1 MNLVKQIRPCGTRH
15 FLCCIKNT
23 DNETHNN
30 LRARTWTFCRHT
42 TPALQHRIHLFDR
55 QKMIP
60 PDPMDEE
67 IWSSVNVATNRF
79 LIGLGG
85 RGITALQDY
94 GVWEDV
100 QAVAQKVPGRKDWIT
115 SSSSSSSSSK
125 RKKTQSK
132 GKVDDTVSTLAAES
146 SYVDDGIERMLTDRV
161 YATHVLPRDKL
172 VSVLHKHILKKYSN
186 QVTLHYGRELEPID
200 FDWKDDGAIASSSSS
215 SPSVVVVGVV
225 QSKYAPTAGNKKE
238 TPLFDEVV
246 HKLLENTEKAPSYT
260 MSASKLFVVADGN
273 TRTFLSKMEQED
285 RARKP
290 WPWQEK
296 LHVTQYVDDNPRI
309 YKSIPFQLPPDGGW
323 KTNLNYSVRAGKIIF
338 DALPVSGRDYC
349 GVLLLPQSHP
359 MALAQADPHEF
370 DAFLRD
376 TIPQF
381 YPFLTKENIDRTAWK
396 DPSFLPT
403 FSYLGPRLYHNQRIV
418 MVGDCIKTV
427 KPYFGLGANSA
438 LEDVR
443 ILGECIDQAKSRS
456 KNQNDDDEAVI
467 ATAITQYSKKRAK
480 DIQKLVTLSHSLDRP
495 GPIGTAA
502 FLIPIILDGMFRGI
516 FPMLF
521 KPNIINL
528 MQDETYTFQQA
539 ARRKRLDRIGQ
550 LTLLGFFV
558 WGLRNGTLFL
568 IEKLSS

>member
-1 MNLVKQIRPCGTRH
+1 
-15 FLCCIKNT
+15 
-23 DNETHNN
+23 
-30 LRARTWTFCRHT
+30 
-42 TPALQHRIHLFDR
+42 
-55 QKMIP
+55 MIP
-60 PDPMDEE
+60 PDPMDKE

-85 RGITALQDY
+85 RGITALQEY
-94 GVWEDV
+94 GVWDDV

-115 SSSSSSSSSK
+115 TDTGSSSSSK
-125 RKKTQSK
+125 QKLQSQDEK
-132 GKVDDTVSTLAAES
+132 EGIVVAES
-146 SYVDDGIERMLTDRV
+146 YVNDGVERMLTDRA
-161 YATHVLPRDKL
+161 YTTHVLPRDKL
-172 VSVLHKHILKKYSN
+172 VSVLHEHILLKYYN
-186 QVTLHYGRELEPID
+186 RVTLHYGRELEPID
-200 FDWKDDGAIASSSSS
+200 FDWKDDGATSSSSSS
-215 SPSVVVVGVV
+215 SPPSVVVVRVV
-225 QSKYAPTAGNKKE
+225 PSKYAPTAGNKKKA
-238 TPLFDEVV
+238 PMFDEVV
-246 HKLLENTEKAPSYT
+246 NKLLEDNEKTPSYT

-285 RARKP
+285 RASKP

-296 LHVTQYVDDNPRI
+296 LHLKQYVDDNPRI
-309 YKSIPFQLPPDGGW
+309 YKSIPFQLPPYGGW

-338 DALPVSGRDYC
+338 DALPVSGPDYC

-359 MALAQADPHEF
+359 MAVAQANPQEF
-370 DAFLRD
+370 DTFLRD

-381 YPFLTKENIDRTAWK
+381 YPFLTKANIDRTALK

-403 FSYLGPRLYHNQRIV
+403 FSFLGPRLYHNQRIV
-418 MVGDCIKTV
+418 MVGDCVKTV

-443 ILGECIDQAKSRS
+443 ILGKCIDQARSRK
-456 KNQNDDDEAVI
+456 KNQDDDAII

-502 FLIPIILDGMFRGI
+502 FLIPIILDGMFRGM

-528 MQDETYTFQQA
+528 MQDETFTFQQA

-550 LTLLGFFV
+550 LTLLGLFV
-558 WGLRNGTLFL
+558 WGVRNGTRFL
-568 IEKLSS
+568 LRKLLA